1 MKTLHPCSVLGTLVL
16 GLAFACEV
24 VAATDSSPAGLPSD
38 TPAAFKPRT
47 DAFDFEKREV
57 MIPMRDG
64 VKLKTFILVPKGA
77 KGAPMLLTRTPYN
90 AGERV
95 ARSPSPNLASVV
107 PQMDDTAVA
116 AGYIIVFQDVR
127 GKYGSEGDYVMT
139 RPLQGPLNPTDN
151 DHATDTYD
159 TVDWLVKNVPE
170 SNGRVGTLGGSY
182 EGYTAVMSTVRP
194 HPALKAAV
202 PFAPMVDGWMGDDW
216 FHNGAFRQLGSL
228 DYTYDQEATR
238 KSGEKWWSGFRDTY
252 DEYLRAGS
260 ASAMAKSRGLEQL
273 G

>member
-1 MKTLHPCSVLGTLVL
+1 MKTLHPRFILTALVMALALGHE
-16 GLAFACEV
+16 ARSA
-24 VAATDSSPAGLPSD
+24 DSSPAAGLPSD

-95 ARSPSPNLASVV
+95 SRSESPNLASVV

-127 GKYGSEGDYVMT
+127 G
-139 RPLQGPLNPTDN
+139 
-151 DHATDTYD
+151 
-159 TVDWLVKNVPE
+159 
-170 SNGRVGTLGGSY
+170 
-182 EGYTAVMSTVRP
+182 
-194 HPALKAAV
+194 
-202 PFAPMVDGWMGDDW
+202 
-216 FHNGAFRQLGSL
+216 
-228 DYTYDQEATR
+228 
-238 KSGEKWWSGFRDTY
+238 
-252 DEYLRAGS
+252 
-260 ASAMAKSRGLEQL
+260 
-273 G
+273 